1 MKKTRRRRWRLS
13 FFIFSSFDLD
23 RNPNRKEASRV
34 PIAPLA
40 RQLCPILSA
49 SAMRVIA
56 AGSVSARQ
64 VSATTK
70 TTAERATTKAPF
82 ARRAA
87 TAVSPP
93 PDPSP
98 PSASSPSYL
107 SAQPRQQRTLLL
119 PPYALVA
126 AAVRRAATATAASTL
141 SAVLLA
147 ASPSPPPAFA
157 AFASAPEKVA
167 DFAASGILFR
177 DAVEVTALED
187 PDVKGA
193 TIFIADFKRSL
204 TAKLAKD
211 FFSEPSQA
219 SITCAADPNTPLR
232 VVNAGAVRSPGGT
245 ELFSERK
252 GLSLV
257 ANKTLRVRR
266 VFDEKRSTLLYVSY
280 STRLSD
286 DADTAST
293 RYRTSVCA
301 LPLPA
306 EAFNSGGGGARGGVG
321 SS

>member
-1 MKKTRRRRWRLS
+1 MTRKTTKQQQLEQQS
-13 FFIFSSFDLD
+13 
-23 RNPNRKEASRV
+23 P
-34 PIAPLA
+34 PLA
-40 RQLCPILSA
+40 LP
-49 SAMRVIA
+49 
-56 AGSVSARQ
+56 SV
-64 VSATTK
+64 
-70 TTAERATTKAPF
+70 

-87 TAVSPP
+87 
-93 PDPSP
+93 
-98 PSASSPSYL
+98 
-107 SAQPRQQRTLLL
+107 
-119 PPYALVA
+119 
-126 AAVRRAATATAASTL
+126 AATAAAL
-141 SAVLLA
+141 VLA
-147 ASPSPPPAFA
+147 TASPLLPLSSPALA
-157 AFASAPEKVA
+157 AFASPEKVA

-187 PDVKGA
+187 PDVVGA
-193 TIFIADFKRSL
+193 TVFVADFKRSL

-219 SITCAADPNTPLR
+219 SISCAADPAAPLR
-232 VVNAGAVRSPGGT
+232 VVNAAAVRAPGGT

-266 VFDEKRSTLLYVSY
+266 VFDPKRSTLLYISY

-306 EAFNSGGGGARGGVG
+306 EAFSGGGGAGGTGGGAEGVG
-321 SS
+321 VSDSS